1 MKAIAAYIV
10 DLIVTCIQF
19 GIIFGVYYVVA
30 GMQTPSFEK
39 LTFGIAFLALFNSVE
54 NSRKIRELKENAEA
68 KPLQKFSTSV
78 EL

>member
-10 DLIVTCIQF
+10 DLIVTCIHF
-19 GIIFGVYYVVA
+19 GIIFGVYYVMN
-30 GMQTPSFEK
+30 GMLTPSFEK
-39 LTFGIAFLALFNSVE
+39 LTFGIAFLALFYTVE
-54 NSRKIRELKENAEA
+54 NSRKIRELKEKAET